1 MPVSYSRP
9 AREPRARRGGTA
21 AITTTSGPTAA
32 APSAT
37 TTRTTA
43 ATRSTGKT
51 AATLSEARAGKHPP
65 LLTYTKADGNSHTTP
80 RSPGT
85 PRTINFDAAFN
96 TTGNGY
102 LTIYGW
108 MSNPPVEY
116 YIIESFGTY
125 DPTAYVRNYGTYDA
139 DGSTYKLGH
148 TVRYGQIPMEG
159 AETLDRIWAVRQSE
173 RTSGSVDVGAHFE
186 AWKAKGLR
194 LGATHAYQI
203 VGTEGY
209 QSTGLAEVTVS

>member
-1 MPVSYSRP
+1 
-9 AREPRARRGGTA
+9 
-21 AITTTSGPTAA
+21 
-32 APSAT
+32 
-37 TTRTTA
+37 
-43 ATRSTGKT
+43 
-51 AATLSEARAGKHPP
+51 
-65 LLTYTKADGNSHTTP
+65 
-80 RSPGT
+80 
-85 PRTINFDAAFN
+85 
-96 TTGNGY
+96 
-102 LTIYGW
+102 

-148 TVRYGQIPMEG
+148 MVRYGQIPMEG

-209 QSTGLAEVTVS
+209 QSTGSAEITVS